1 MSMERPSNY
10 HNPSLPQSG
19 SFVGNCHISSVI
31 GEGAVGIVYKG
42 FEVDIEMERA
52 IKILKPG
59 ADDFLRR
66 KFETEA
72 KVMARLD
79 HKNIVKVHGAGIW
92 NGFLPFIKMEFID
105 GKSLRKLLD
114 THESIHFLAA
124 LSIVSVIANALHY
137 AYGLSFS
144 IWGKNGEKLVHRDIK
159 PENLLISHDGV
170 LKVMDFGMAQV
181 SDHDPHP
188 GWGTPAYM
196 SPEQHEK
203 KLVDCRTD
211 IYSMGVL
218 LYEMVCG
225 RRPFPDEIQ
234 PMFNT
239 KVIGKYI
246 AACEVNTSIP
256 KRLSGIIDRCLQPDR
271 EKRFTTYEEFRKEV
285 IETLSES
292 TSENPEEI
300 IKKFAFDPE
309 GFTSAIEIKQ
319 DCDKQ
324 TINIRKVAFWSSLC
338 ILLSAS
344 VIIIYVHFSHTIPS
358 ITESGK
364 ANVVAPVSK
373 PQVESPIDSVD
384 PTSSKIISDSQPTLQ
399 PNHLRQTVNNIL
411 KNGKTARE
419 VKYIA
424 KDSSKNID
432 LTFLKN
438 AIDAYK
444 KKQFTTVVSLINGA
458 DLSTLSHGTL
468 DSALILLADSY
479 YQLHSIQ
486 EIIDIARK
494 YQVNDSRFLT
504 VVSLAYEILS
514 DYTMASRYM
523 DKAVLAPSLL
533 WKEPAGSLLYNRAEY
548 YKRRF
553 KASGDDLNRTN
564 MVEAFKIFIE
574 ENCTG
579 KDPKCDKALKV
590 VKDYSHK

>member
-1 MSMERPSNY
+1 MSIEKPSN
-10 HNPSLPQSG
+10 HNNPNLPQSG
-19 SFVGNCHISSVI
+19 SFVGNCHINSVI

-52 IKILKPG
+52 IKVLKPD

-92 NGFLPFIKMEFID
+92 NGVLPFIKMEFID

-114 THESIHFLAA
+114 AHESIHFLAA
-124 LSIVSVIANALHY
+124 LSIVSVIADALHY

-181 SDHDPHP
+181 GDHDPHP

-196 SPEQHEK
+196 SPEQLEK

-225 RRPFPDEIQ
+225 KRPFPDEIQ

-256 KRLSGIIDRCLQPDR
+256 KQLSEIIDKCLQPDR
-271 EKRFTTYEEFRKEV
+271 ENRFPTYENFRNEILDTFFKS
-285 IETLSES
+285 LSD
-292 TSENPEEI
+292 TPEEI
-300 IKKFAFDPE
+300 IRKFANDPE
-309 GFTSAIEIKQ
+309 GFSSLVEIKQ
-319 DCDKQ
+319 DYSNKP
-324 TINIRKVAFWSSLC
+324 NGVRNLVLWSSIC
-338 ILLSAS
+338 AFLLTSA
-344 VIIIYVHFSHTIPS
+344 IIIYSRFSHTGTT
-358 ITESGK
+358 ITESNK
-364 ANVVAPVSK
+364 SDIVTAAAK
-373 PQVESPIDSVD
+373 PLKESPIATLD
-384 PTSSKIISDSQPTLQ
+384 TISIKNTTDSQPSPQ
-399 PNHLRQTVNNIL
+399 SKHLRQTTTEFF
-411 KNGKTARE
+411 KNGKTAQK
-419 VKYIA
+419 VKDI
-424 KDSSKNID
+424 SRSINH
-432 LTFLKN
+432 TFLKN
-438 AIDAYK
+438 AIDAYQ

-458 DLSTLSHGTL
+458 DFSTLSRSTL
-468 DSALILLADSY
+468 DSTIILLADSY

-486 EIIDIARK
+486 EVIDIAKK

-514 DYTMASRYM
+514 DYTLASQYM
-523 DKAVLAPSLL
+523 DKAIIAPSLI

-553 KASGDDLNRTN
+553 KASPDDLNRTD
-564 MVEAFKIFIE
+564 MVEAYRIFIQ

-579 KDPKCDKALKV
+579 NDPKCNEARKI
-590 VKDYSHK
+590 VKDYNHK